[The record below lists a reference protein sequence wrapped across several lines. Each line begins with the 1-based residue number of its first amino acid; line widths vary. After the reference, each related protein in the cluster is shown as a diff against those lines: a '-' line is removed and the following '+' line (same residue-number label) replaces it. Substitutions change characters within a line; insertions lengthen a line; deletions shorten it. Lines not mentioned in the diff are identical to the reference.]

1 MRNKRID
8 MAEYAKRMNNAE
20 LEKTKDIKNS
30 FNSSYLRD
38 QNFEINGKR
47 MEKVNSDLNLSFK
60 AGLVIQILMTYF
72 SIVLFLQHFSRVVST
87 IVGTE
92 MASMLSG
99 EDVSVHPQFN
109 TSGWLVI
116 APFAIMGIVMTVL
129 ANRLFKKKCAVVLY
143 IIYIVY
149 GSVGLLSMF
158 GLWDDMSYKDGIQYI
173 IGGIL
178 CAVSVVGLLF
188 CNRTYEALKELD
200 YLVTQEGFPTFNSA
214 MFYMHRSRFVRYREK
229 WENQNR
235 KQSSYSEM
243 EKPVENVIVTKSEDP
258 NEMEGVSAADED
270 KEKWFINNKLM
281 EQEYKE
287 EAADND
293 YMGNLTAEEHILP
306 ESDSYYEQTADPR
319 KRPL

>member
-20 LEKTKDIKNS
+20 LEKTNDIKNS

-47 MEKVNSDLNLSFK
+47 MEKVNTDLNRSFRI
-60 AGLVIQILMTYF
+60 GLFFSIALTYF
-72 SIVLFLQHFSRVVST
+72 SAALFVSHFVRIMANIVFLNEHNPF
-87 IVGTE
+87 
-92 MASMLSG
+92 M
-99 EDVSVHPQFN
+99 F
-109 TSGWLVI
+109 SGWLTVL
-116 APFAIMGIVMTVL
+116 PFAITGIVMTVL

-143 IIYIVY
+143 ITYIVY
-149 GSVGLLSMF
+149 GIVGLLSFF
-158 GLWDDMSYKDGIQYI
+158 GLWDDMSYRNGIQYI
-173 IGGIL
+173 IGAIL
-178 CAVSVVGLLF
+178 CAVSVVGLIL

-229 WENQNR
+229 WESQNR
-235 KQSSYSEM
+235 KQSSYSEL
-243 EKPVENVIVTKSEDP
+243 EKPLENVIVTKPEDP
-258 NEMEGVSAADED
+258 NKMEGISAAEED
-270 KEKWFINNKLM
+270 KEKWFINNKIM

-287 EAADND
+287 EAAEND
-293 YMGNLTAEEHILP
+293 YMGNLSADAHSLP
-306 ESDSYYEQTADPR
+306 ENDSYYEQKADPR

>member
-30 FNSSYLRD
+30 LNSSFLRD

-47 MEKVNSDLNLSFK
+47 MEKVNSDLNLSFR
-60 AGLVIQILMTYF
+60 AGLVISIALTYF
-72 SIVLFLQHFSRVVST
+72 SIVLFVSHFIR
-87 IVGTE
+87 I
-92 MASMLSG
+92 MANVLLL
-99 EDVSVHPQFN
+99 DNHQQFIL
-109 TSGWLVI
+109 SGWLVI
-116 APFAIMGIVMTVL
+116 TPFAITGIIMTVL

-149 GSVGLLSMF
+149 GIVGLLSMF
-158 GLWDDMSYKDGIQYI
+158 GLWDDMRYKEGIQYI
-173 IGGIL
+173 FGIIL
-178 CAVSVVGLLF
+178 FAVSFFGLLL

-229 WENQNR
+229 WESQNR

-243 EKPVENVIVTKSEDP
+243 EKPVENIIVTRSEDP
-258 NEMEGVSAADED
+258 NEMEGISAAEED

-287 EAADND
+287 EIADND
-293 YMGNLTAEEHILP
+293 YMGNLSAEEHTLP
-306 ESDSYYEQTADPR
+306 ESDSYYEQKADPR

>member
-20 LEKTKDIKNS
+20 LEKTRDIKNS
-30 FNSSYLRD
+30 FNSSFLRD
-38 QNFEINGKR
+38 QNFEMNGKR
-47 MEKVNSDLNLSFK
+47 MEKVNTDLDRSFK
-60 AGLVIQILMTYF
+60 IGLVFSIALTYF
-72 SIVLFLQHFSRVVST
+72 SLVLFVSHFMRVMANIVLLNDHQ
-87 IVGTE
+87 
-92 MASMLSG
+92 
-99 EDVSVHPQFN
+99 QFVF
-109 TSGWLVI
+109 SGWLTVF
-116 APFAIMGIVMTVL
+116 PFAITGIVMTVL
-129 ANRLFKKKCAVVLY
+129 ANRMFKKKCAVVLY
-143 IIYIVY
+143 IVYIVY
-149 GSVGLLSMF
+149 GLVGLLSFF

-178 CAVSVVGLLF
+178 CAVSVVGLIR

-229 WENQNR
+229 WESQNR
-235 KQSSYSEM
+235 KQSSYSEL

-258 NEMEGVSAADED
+258 HQMEGVSAAEED

-287 EAADND
+287 EAADVD
-293 YMGNLTAEEHILP
+293 YMGNLSAEEKSLP
-306 ESDSYYEQTADPR
+306 ETDSYYEQKADPR

>member
-20 LEKTKDIKNS
+20 LEKTNDIKNS

-38 QNFEINGKR
+38 QNFEINEKR
-47 MEKVNSDLNLSFK
+47 MEKVNTDLNRSFK
-60 AGLVIQILMTYF
+60 IGLVFSIGLTYF
-72 SIVLFLQHFSRVVST
+72 STVLFVQHFLRVMSQI
-87 IVGTE
+87 IV
-92 MASMLSG
+92 
-99 EDVSVHPQFN
+99 DIHPQFVF
-109 TSGWLVI
+109 SGWLTI
-116 APFAIMGIVMTVL
+116 LPFAITGIVMTVL

-149 GSVGLLSMF
+149 GLVGLLSIL
-158 GLWDDMSYKDGIQYI
+158 GLWDDMSFNDGIQYL

-178 CAVSVVGLLF
+178 CAISFVGLMC

-229 WENQNR
+229 WESQNR
-235 KQSSYSEM
+235 KQSSYSEL
-243 EKPVENVIVTKSEDP
+243 EKPVEKVIVTKSEDP
-258 NEMEGVSAADED
+258 NQMEGVSAAEED
-270 KEKWFINNKLM
+270 KEKWFIANKIM

-287 EAADND
+287 EAEDND
-293 YMGNLTAEEHILP
+293 YMGNLSAEAHTLP
-306 ESDSYYEQTADPR
+306 ESDSYYEQKADPR

>member
-20 LEKTKDIKNS
+20 LEKTNDIKHS

-47 MEKVNSDLNLSFK
+47 MDKVNTDLDRSFK
-60 AGLVIQILMTYF
+60 IGLLFSIGLTYF
-72 SIVLFLQHFSRVVST
+72 SAVLFVQHFLRVMSN
-87 IVGTE
+87 IVVGI
-92 MASMLSG
+92 
-99 EDVSVHPQFN
+99 HPRFVF
-109 TSGWLVI
+109 SGWLTVL
-116 APFAIMGIVMTVL
+116 PFAIAGIVMTVL
-129 ANRLFKKKCAVVLY
+129 ANRLFKKKCAAVLY

-149 GSVGLLSMF
+149 GLVGVLSFF
-158 GLWDDMSYKDGIQYI
+158 GLWDDMSYKDGIQYL

-178 CAVSVVGLLF
+178 CAVSIIGLLR

-229 WENQNR
+229 WESQNR
-235 KQSSYSEM
+235 KQSSYSEL
-243 EKPVENVIVTKSEDP
+243 EKPLENMIVTKSEEPDR
-258 NEMEGVSAADED
+258 MDGISAAEED
-270 KEKWFINNKLM
+270 KEKWFINNKIM

-293 YMGNLTAEEHILP
+293 YMGNLSSEGQTLP
-306 ESDSYYEQTADPR
+306 ETESYYEQKADPR

>member
-8 MAEYAKRMNNAE
+8 MAEYARRMNNAE
-20 LEKTKDIKNS
+20 LEKTNDIKNS

-38 QNFEINGKR
+38 QNFEINEKR
-47 MEKVNSDLNLSFK
+47 MEKVNTDLNRSFK
-60 AGLVIQILMTYF
+60 IGLVFSIGLTYF
-72 SIVLFLQHFSRVVST
+72 SAVLFVQHFLRVMSEI
-87 IVGTE
+87 IVGIHQRF
-92 MASMLSG
+92 
-99 EDVSVHPQFN
+99 VF
-109 TSGWLVI
+109 SGWLTI
-116 APFAIMGIVMTVL
+116 LPFAITGIVMTVL

-149 GSVGLLSMF
+149 GLVGLLSIL
-158 GLWDDMSYKDGIQYI
+158 GLWDDMSFKDGIQYL

-178 CAVSVVGLLF
+178 CAISFVGLMC

-214 MFYMHRSRFVRYREK
+214 MFYMHRSRYVRYREK
-229 WENQNR
+229 WESQNR
-235 KQSSYSEM
+235 KQSSYSEL
-243 EKPVENVIVTKSEDP
+243 EKPLENVIVTKSENP
-258 NEMEGVSAADED
+258 HEMEGVSANAED
-270 KEKWFINNKLM
+270 REKWFIANKIM

-293 YMGNLTAEEHILP
+293 YMGDLSAEAHSLP
-306 ESDSYYEQTADPR
+306 ESDSYYEQKADPR

>member
-8 MAEYAKRMNNAE
+8 MAEYARRMNNAE
-20 LEKTKDIKNS
+20 LEKTNDIKNS

-38 QNFEINGKR
+38 QNFEINEKR
-47 MEKVNSDLNLSFK
+47 MEKVNTDLNRSFK
-60 AGLVIQILMTYF
+60 IGLVFSIGLTYF
-72 SIVLFLQHFSRVVST
+72 SAVLFVQHFLRVMSEI
-87 IVGTE
+87 IVGIHQRF
-92 MASMLSG
+92 
-99 EDVSVHPQFN
+99 VF
-109 TSGWLVI
+109 SGWLTI
-116 APFAIMGIVMTVL
+116 LPFAITGIVMTVL

-149 GSVGLLSMF
+149 GLVGLLSIL
-158 GLWDDMSYKDGIQYI
+158 GLWDDMSFKDGIQYL

-178 CAVSVVGLLF
+178 CAISFVGLMC

-214 MFYMHRSRFVRYREK
+214 MFYMHRSRYVRYREK
-229 WENQNR
+229 WESQNR
-235 KQSSYSEM
+235 KQSSYSEL
-243 EKPVENVIVTKSEDP
+243 EKPLENVIVTKSENP
-258 NEMEGVSAADED
+258 HEMEGVSANAED
-270 KEKWFINNKLM
+270 REKWFIANKIM

-293 YMGNLTAEEHILP
+293 YMGDLSAEAHSLP
-306 ESDSYYEQTADPR
+306 EIDSYYEQKADPR